1 MYPFDHAYVLKI
13 ILFGFKLGTAAAFP
27 LLLFLCAQAQ
37 ITAKVNKNNTEA
49 PPLPSRSKRKQK
61 RKVNHSL
68 TAKSG
73 VSEFMDR
80 APTDTDSDYEYVAN
94 PMKKNTNS
102 PVLRVTTDATT
113 AKQAAQ
119 DKENNALF
127 PKADDRSVQ
136 LGQTINIENMRAI
149 VDSRREIMYESD
161 GKLSNIAANT
171 SKSSR
176 KTTQDTD

>member
-1 MYPFDHAYVLKI
+1 ML
-13 ILFGFKLGTAAAFP
+13 
-27 LLLFLCAQAQ
+27 QQ
-37 ITAKVNKNNTEA
+37 RN
-49 PPLPSRSKRKQK
+49 
-61 RKVNHSL
+61 
-68 TAKSG
+68 
-73 VSEFMDR
+73 
-80 APTDTDSDYEYVAN
+80 
-94 PMKKNTNS
+94 
-102 PVLRVTTDATT
+102 
-113 AKQAAQ
+113 QAAQ

-176 KTTQDTD
+176 KTTEDTDEACYIGPDLCIAGTHQNNFDAKNIIDDMGGLSDRS